1 MQVQYPKAT
10 RANQAGNVDSA
21 AITRLREQSG
31 IQLQKGHLWL
41 MTEYDRRAGLPS
53 ANFAQFCLELLA
65 FVASCPALRDASRGE
80 QHSAC

>member
-1 MQVQYPKAT
+1 
-10 RANQAGNVDSA
+10 
-21 AITRLREQSG
+21 
-31 IQLQKGHLWL
+31 L

-65 FVASCPALRDASRGE
+65 FVASRPALRDASRGE